1 MKNNFDQIFGNPQ
14 RISKNEMFL
23 IGVLVIAATVIAVK
37 YLMKPKIQYTDM
49 NKFPENSLIEEK
61 ITKNSNF
68 DEVALREIIKDE
80 LSKVP
85 IAKENKKEDDNDS
98 AKFDPK
104 YDRDVGKD
112 V

>member
-68 DEVALREIIKDE
+68 DEEREQDAHLADYFS
-80 LSKVP
+80 LSK
-85 IAKENKKEDDNDS
+85 NDID
-98 AKFDPK
+98 KFDTK
-104 YDRDVGKD
+104 KKKQKE
-112 V
+112 